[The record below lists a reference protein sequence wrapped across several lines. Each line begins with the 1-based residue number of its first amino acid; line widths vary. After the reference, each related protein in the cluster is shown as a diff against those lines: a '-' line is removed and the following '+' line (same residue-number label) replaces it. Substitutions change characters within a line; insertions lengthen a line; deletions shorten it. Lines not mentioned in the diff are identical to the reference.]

1 MKKWIAFLVV
11 CAVLLGFWFL
21 IVDDKNTPDTVQT
34 FTTGNGSEETIAT
47 EASFSDTDLSQ
58 YADYYVP
65 TGRELTEEEA
75 IERGLITA
83 EETQEV
89 IAVEDNEEPYVIM
102 YPDDPSNCPPPIPEP
117 IPAPGTEETYEVIVT
132 PSPNVD
138 DFNCPPPIPE
148 PIPAP
153 STEG

>member
-1 MKKWIAFLVV
+1 MKKWIVFFFACLV
-11 CAVLLGFWFL
+11 CLGFWLL
-21 IVDDKNTPDTVQT
+21 IVADKNTPATVQT
-34 FTTGNGSEETIAT
+34 FDSGDEIVAT
-47 EASFSDTDLSQ
+47 EATFSDTDLSQ

-65 TGRELTEEEA
+65 SASELTEEEA

-117 IPAPGTEETYEVIVT
+117 IPAP
-132 PSPNVD
+132 
-138 DFNCPPPIPE
+138 
-148 PIPAP
+148 